1 MVFFTRQEHLK
12 EEQAGD
18 FKRVGAQE
26 LDARFLPIAYCCVA
40 LAGSPPLSDPQFPSL

>member
-1 MVFFTRQEHLK
+1 MVFLTCQEHLK

-18 FKRVGAQE
+18 VKRAGAQE